1 MVSSEDPN
9 ERQNYIQHLD
19 CLSAALKDMSA
30 TYQPAEHMSSVLQT
44 VMTDLCTATSSS
56 NRAPLTEPPPT
67 TSPARR
73 HSMFEPS
80 GDESALKRRRQ
91 LDGDRSQTRGI
102 QQRKTSDTSDAL
114 KFATHRF
121 SRPNSR
127 SRGRSRDVRR
137 NHSILAAPA
146 PAARE
151 TTMSTSPSDFPKP
164 LYPHPSAAATNVVDA
179 SSPYDMWGPA
189 DMQMPTNFDPHYTT
203 TPPQR
208 MQFANAVPPHV
219 NSGAGL
225 ASLSLEGGRWPDAR
239 NQWYM
244 RAGDD
249 TQQQQVDN
257 LHGYMWEGGP
267 EMDYSNGMGNPGI

>member
-9 ERQNYIQHLD
+9 ERQNYLQHLD

-30 TYQPAEHMSSVLQT
+30 TYQPAEHMSSVLQV
-44 VMTDLCTATSSS
+44 VMTDLGTATSPS
-56 NRAPLTEPPPT
+56 NRAPLTEPPSA

-73 HSMFEPS
+73 HSIFEPS

-91 LDGDRSQTRGI
+91 LDSDSSQTRGT

-114 KFATHRF
+114 NFATHRF

-208 MQFANAVPPHV
+208 MQFANAVPPHP
-219 NSGAGL
+219 SGGASL

-244 RAGDD
+244 RAGD
-249 TQQQQVDN
+249 TQQQVDN
-257 LHGYMWEGGP
+257 LDGYMWEGGP
-267 EMDYSNGMGNPGI
+267 EMDYSSGMGNPGI